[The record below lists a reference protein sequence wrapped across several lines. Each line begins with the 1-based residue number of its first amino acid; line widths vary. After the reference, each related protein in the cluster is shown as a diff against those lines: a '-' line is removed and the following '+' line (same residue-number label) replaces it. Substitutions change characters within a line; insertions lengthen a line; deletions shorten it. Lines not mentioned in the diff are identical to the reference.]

1 MGKEIN
7 ATGSACPKP
16 VMMTKK
22 ALDTDN
28 DIEVLVDNETAA
40 KNVAMFASSRGYK
53 VSSAQERPNLFR
65 VHIEKQEGVELCD
78 DIAAFTS
85 GPTVFVF
92 SSNVMGRGDDA
103 LGAVLIKAFIHT
115 ATEMDRLP
123 DVMVFFNT
131 GVKLVASDA
140 ETSADIRSLEERG
153 VKILVCGTCVNF
165 FNLSGKLAAGTV
177 SNMYD
182 ILNTM
187 NSAGRIIN
195 P

>member
-22 ALDTDN
+22 ALDADN

-40 KNVAMFASSRGYK
+40 KNVSMFASSRGHK
-53 VSSAQERPNLFR
+53 VSCAQERPNLFR
-65 VHIEKQEGVELCD
+65 VHIEKQEGTEQCG

-92 SSNVMGRGDDA
+92 SSNIMGRGDEA

-115 ATEMDRLP
+115 TTELDRLP
-123 DVMVFFNT
+123 DVMIFFNA
-131 GVKLVASDA
+131 GVKLVASDS
-140 ETSADIRSLEERG
+140 ETSADIKSLEERG
-153 VKILVCGTCVNF
+153 VKVLVCGTCVNYF
-165 FNLSGKLAAGTV
+165 SLSEKLAAGTV

-182 ILNTM
+182 ILDTM
-187 NSAGRIIN
+187 NTAGRIVN